1 VLINQLEHTMTIIHV
16 LTVAASC
23 MGLALTGIALISSA
37 IGTALAIAT
46 AALFVFT
53 AFVGFCNLIED

>member
-1 VLINQLEHTMTIIHV
+1 MTIIHV